1 MHSGQSDAPTAACD
15 VIDAIPV
22 RVRDIATLRG
32 LGYSHREIGTLFGI
46 RSQAVSLMLIRYQ
59 RSIEDLGSAVEL
71 RGLSARAVNALGRH
85 GIRSREEARRNRAL
99 DLLKNERNCG
109 MKTLDEISRWLA
121 QDDLGR

>member
-1 MHSGQSDAPTAACD
+1 MHSEQSEAPTAACD

-32 LGYSHREIGTLFGI
+32 LGYSHREIGALFGI

-59 RSIEDLGSAVEL
+59 RSIEDLGSALDL